1 MKLNPD
7 LIREILL
14 QIESQPRGF
23 IEDPLSLKG
32 YSHEEIVDHLVLMM
46 DNGLIDGSK
55 THVSGQRTPVVSVD
69 GMTLAGYEF
78 LDACRDERLWVKI
91 KETITRTGRDVT
103 LAALTSATIQ
113 SAPSQIHN
121 LLGVLHNF
129 FGV

>member
-23 IEDPLSLKG
+23 IEDQLSLNG

-46 DNGLIDGSK
+46 DNGLIDGLK

-69 GMTLAGYEF
+69 GMTWAGYEF
-78 LDACRDERLWVKI
+78 LDACRDEGRWVKA
-91 KETITRTGRDVT
+91 KETITRMGGNVSLDLLKSV
-103 LAALTSATIQ
+103 LVKIAM
-113 SAPSQIHN
+113 SQISNH
-121 LLGVLHNF
+121 